1 MPIPVFPAMW
11 IFQGGADLIALVRTT
26 GPLDQIVFT
35 ILVGIS
41 VASWGVILSKALL
54 FKKIKKESETFW
66 RIFKKANSLSEV
78 GTAAETLRFT
88 PLVPVF
94 DVGYELVVE
103 GSVPDP
109 SAASPQGGK
118 APGPKTIERSL
129 QRAAS
134 GQLTALENRMT
145 FLATTAS
152 VAPFVG
158 LFGTV
163 MGVIGSFVGLSS
175 VGAGG
180 TSLASV
186 GPGIAVALI
195 ATALGLFAAI
205 PAVVAYN
212 HFVTELR
219 HVGGQL
225 DDLQAE
231 FLAIAEQNE

>member
-1 MPIPVFPAMW
+1 MLNPVYPAAW
-11 IFQGGADLIALVRTT
+11 ILQGGADLIELLRTT
-26 GPLDQIVFT
+26 GPLARMVLALLLVVSIV
-35 ILVGIS
+35 
-41 VASWGVILSKALL
+41 SWGVIISKALL
-54 FKKIKKESETFW
+54 FRKIRKESETFW
-66 RIFKKANSLSEV
+66 RIFKKANNLSEI

-94 DVGYELVVE
+94 EVGYELVGVPSGGEADRDTGSIQRVVNSKTVE
-103 GSVPDP
+103 R
-109 SAASPQGGK
+109 
-118 APGPKTIERSL
+118 TI

-134 GQLTALENRMT
+134 GQLSELETRMT

-158 LFGTV
+158 LLGTV
-163 MGVIGSFVGLSS
+163 IGVIGSFLGLSAI
-175 VGAGG
+175 GAGG
-180 TSLASV
+180 TSLSSV
-186 GPGIAVALI
+186 GPGIAEALI
-195 ATALGLFAAI
+195 ATAGGLFAAI

-231 FLAIAEQNE
+231 FLAIAEENE

>member
-1 MPIPVFPAMW
+1 LHNPVYPATW
-11 IFQGGADLIALVRTT
+11 ILQGGADLIALVQST
-26 GPLDQIVFT
+26 GPLDQTVFA
-35 ILVGIS
+35 ILLVVSI
-41 VASWGVILSKALL
+41 ASWGVIISKALL
-54 FKKIKKESETFW
+54 FKKIRKESDTFW
-66 RIFKKANSLSEV
+66 RIFKKANNLSEV

-94 DVGYELVVE
+94 DLGCELVGVPSGGQARDSSDAIRRVVNSRTVE
-103 GSVPDP
+103 R
-109 SAASPQGGK
+109 
-118 APGPKTIERSL
+118 TI

-134 GQLTALENRMT
+134 GQLSELENRMT
-145 FLATTAS
+145 FLATTAA
-152 VAPFVG
+152 VAPFIG

-163 MGVIGSFVGLSS
+163 LGVIGSFVGLST

-180 TSLASV
+180 TSLSSV

-231 FLAIAEQNE
+231 FMAIAEENE